1 MQTRALGCSSHQH
14 SRLALRFVG
23 ALAIASLMVSIGVA
37 ADSPATASLTVHF
50 VGLKSSQGAIMVAMY
65 NSEEAYES
73 SGTASQAAMRAV
85 RLEIKDG
92 AAVTTLAD
100 LLPGQYA
107 IKGFHDLNGDSKL
120 NTNPF
125 GIPTE
130 PVAFSNDAPVHM
142 RAPSWKETVFV
153 VHAGENTIS
162 IHID

>member
-1 MQTRALGCSSHQH
+1 MQIRALGCSAHRH
-14 SRLALRFVG
+14 SRAALRFVG
-23 ALAIASLMVSIGVA
+23 ALAIASLMGSIGVA
-37 ADSPATASLTVHF
+37 ADTPETAALTMHF
-50 VGLKSSQGAIMVAMY
+50 VGLKSSQGAIMAALY

-73 SGTASQAAMRAV
+73 SGTASQAATRAV

-92 AAVTTLAD
+92 AAVTTLAG

-120 NTNPF
+120 NANPF